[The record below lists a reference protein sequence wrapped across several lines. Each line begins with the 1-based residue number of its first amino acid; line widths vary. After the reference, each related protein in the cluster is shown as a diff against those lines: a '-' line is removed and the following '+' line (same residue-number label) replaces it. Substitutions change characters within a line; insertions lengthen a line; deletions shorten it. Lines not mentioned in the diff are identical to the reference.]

1 MWACSSKNHPPL
13 SLLAKQVASQSCPS
27 CSLGRKE
34 IRGPRI
40 VRVPSLK
47 EPPRLHRAVRKT
59 SPHSGSSALARSG
72 LQAEECQ
79 GVRSTLVAQRPLTH
93 TKVPPRCLTGLA
105 LGSPA
110 PEAPYLAEAFLGSLG
125 LGVTGGHGAAHQA
138 QVVPGLMYQP
148 QESRET
154 SGLGPLALTGAHLAV
169 QSPQIGRRGFPD
181 HRGWS
186 WWAQLVRG
194 LPHCLCPSSY
204 ALDSS
209 LSHGKDADEHSD
221 PGL

>member
-1 MWACSSKNHPPL
+1 MPGSAFHT
-13 SLLAKQVASQSCPS
+13 
-27 CSLGRKE
+27 G
-34 IRGPRI
+34 GP
-40 VRVPSLK
+40 
-47 EPPRLHRAVRKT
+47 ET
-59 SPHSGSSALARSG
+59 SNPHQSALSWSRAALFRGGGVARM
-72 LQAEECQ
+72 
-79 GVRSTLVAQRPLTH
+79 
-93 TKVPPRCLTGLA
+93 PPRCLIGLA

-110 PEAPYLAEAFLGSLG
+110 PEAPHLAEALLGSLG